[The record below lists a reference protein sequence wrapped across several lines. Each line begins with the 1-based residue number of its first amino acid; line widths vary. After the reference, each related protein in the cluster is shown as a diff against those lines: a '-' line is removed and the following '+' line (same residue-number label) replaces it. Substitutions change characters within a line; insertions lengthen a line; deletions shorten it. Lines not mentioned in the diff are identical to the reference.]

1 MILRRFLL
9 RVTESMKIEQ
19 MAIRGQLSALSFR
32 SLSFQEINLKSSKNL
47 RNIQENFI
55 ILHYIDGS

>member
-9 RVTESMKIEQ
+9 RFTESMKIEQ
-19 MAIRGQLSALSFR
+19 MAIRGQLSALSFW

-47 RNIQENFI
+47 RNIQESFI
-55 ILHYIDGS
+55 TLHYIDGS